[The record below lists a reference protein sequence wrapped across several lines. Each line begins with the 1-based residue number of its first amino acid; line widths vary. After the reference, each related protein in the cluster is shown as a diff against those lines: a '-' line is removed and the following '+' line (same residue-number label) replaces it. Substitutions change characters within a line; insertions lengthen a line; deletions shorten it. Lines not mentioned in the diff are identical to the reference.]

1 MNYLNIDSK
10 KELLPSEAGNL
21 IGFTLLGQYITKAD
35 LILYKGSK
43 YQPQITINIEIPLSQ
58 RNKFGISIDR
68 NSGYKVVQI
77 TDDGKTRDYT
87 ENTFHIKNAML
98 NSPDGSQHFISPI
111 EAQEFILNNYE
122 CFANQ
127 NDPMGHRCYYN

>member
-77 TDDGKTRDYT
+77 TDDGKTRIIT
-87 ENTFHIKNAML
+87 NVLLIKTILWDIDAIITNC
-98 NSPDGSQHFISPI
+98 
-111 EAQEFILNNYE
+111 EALIFQAVHLELLRLLDVQKNKNYILY
-122 CFANQ
+122 
-127 NDPMGHRCYYN
+127 HL